1 MKKFACAYENLKVDD
16 LHRNN
21 ICMYHVV
28 CTYHNHAVEPSNKVA
43 IAIQWG
49 FSMVVCD
56 LCGVAGIM
64 RQSHHGMH
72 LTALIY
78 TGVNFS
84 SISLIF
90 LLTQ

>member
-56 LCGVAGIM
+56 LCSANT
-64 RQSHHGMH
+64 SNE
-72 LTALIY
+72 TE
-78 TGVNFS
+78 S
-84 SISLIF
+84 
-90 LLTQ
+90 